1 MNKTPYFPAFRPKL
15 AALGRRAASIR
26 NHSAQEVES
35 EFGRYVPKN
44 MFQPPAAGTGSRKRH
59 FPWDRTFWCFLWQ
72 ALQSKTS
79 CRAVVRKVQAQSE
92 NQRLQFDENTSAYC
106 QARKRL
112 PQERLE
118 KALHCSAESA
128 DHIAGNIVP
137 GWNRPIKVVD
147 ATSFRMPDTPAN
159 RKEFT
164 YPAGQKKG
172 CGFPVAKALALF
184 SLASG
189 ALSHIVTAKWSA
201 PELGLLQTLWYSI
214 QKNDILLG
222 DRAYGVYAVIANLRL
237 RLADGVFR
245 LHQARLFDKRKA
257 KKIGHNDWLI
267 TWHKPL
273 YQKAPYLTDKQWAE
287 LPDSLTVRIIYT
299 RIDVKGFRT
308 RELWIVATLLD
319 PVLFPSQLII
329 DLYFRRWEME
339 VCFRDIKTTM
349 GMEDLRCLSPAMIQ
363 KEILIFLI
371 AHNCIRALIVETA
384 RSHDISRR
392 RISFKGTVDTVR
404 SFHSELIHALSLRRF
419 NRLRRRM
426 MEIIAADVLPLRPNR
441 SEPRAVKRRPKKFH
455 LLNKPRHLMG
465 NLPHLNY
472 PSKGSKKHA

>member
-1 MNKTPYFPAFRPKL
+1 MFRPKL
-15 AALGRRAASIR
+15 AALGRHAASTR
-26 NHSAQEVES
+26 NRSAQEVES
-35 EFGRYVPKN
+35 EFGQYMPKTL
-44 MFQPPAAGTGSRKRH
+44 FQPPPAGIASRKRR
-59 FPWDRTFWCFLWQ
+59 FPLDRTFWCFLWQ
-72 ALQSKTS
+72 ALQSRTS

-92 NQRLQFDENTSAYC
+92 NQRIQFDENTSAYC
-106 QARKRL
+106 QARKRI
-112 PQERLE
+112 PQQRLE

-128 DHIAGNIVP
+128 ERIAGKTVP
-137 GWNRPIKVVD
+137 GWNRPVKVVD

-172 CGFPVAKALALF
+172 CGFPVAKALAFF

-189 ALSHIVTAKWSA
+189 ALLHIVTGKWSA
-201 PELGLLQTLWYSI
+201 PELGLLQTIWHSI
-214 QKNDILLG
+214 QKDDILLG
-222 DRAYGVYAVIANLRL
+222 DRAFGVYSVIAYLRI

-245 LHQARLFDKRKA
+245 LHQGRSFDKRKA
-257 KKIGHNDWLI
+257 KKIGHNDWLV
-267 TWHKPL
+267 TWFKPL
-273 YQKAPYLTDKQWAE
+273 YHKPPYLTDKQWSE
-287 LPDSLTVRIIYT
+287 LPDSLAIRIIYAK
-299 RIDVKGFRT
+299 IEMKGFRT
-308 RELWIVATLLD
+308 REIWIVTTLLD
-319 PVLFPSQLII
+319 PILFPSRTIV

-349 GMEDLRCLSPAMIQ
+349 GMEDLRCLSPDMIQ
-363 KEILIFLI
+363 KEIFVFLI
-371 AHNCIRALIVETA
+371 AHNCIRALIAETA

-404 SFHSELIHALSLRRF
+404 SFHAELIHTQSQRRF
-419 NRLRRRM
+419 TRLRRRM
-426 MEIIAADVLPLRPNR
+426 IEIIATDILPLRPNR

-472 PSKGSKKHA
+472 PSKGSKHRA

>member
-1 MNKTPYFPAFRPKL
+1 
-15 AALGRRAASIR
+15 
-26 NHSAQEVES
+26 
-35 EFGRYVPKN
+35 
-44 MFQPPAAGTGSRKRH
+44 
-59 FPWDRTFWCFLWQ
+59 
-72 ALQSKTS
+72 
-79 CRAVVRKVQAQSE
+79 VRKVQAQSE

-106 QARKRL
+106 QARKRI
-112 PQERLE
+112 PKERLE
-118 KALHCSAESA
+118 KALHLSAESA

-147 ATSFRMPDTPAN
+147 ATSFRMPDTSAN
-159 RKEFT
+159 RKEFP

-189 ALSHIVTAKWSA
+189 ALLNIVTAKWCAS
-201 PELGLLQTLWYSI
+201 ELGLLQTLWHSI
-214 QKNDILLG
+214 RENDILLG

-237 RLADGVFR
+237 RRADGVFR

-257 KKIGHNDWLI
+257 KKLGHNDWLI

-273 YQKAPYLTDKQWAE
+273 YQKAPYLTDKQWSA
-287 LPDSLTVRIIYT
+287 LPDSLTVRIIHAK
-299 RIDVKGFRT
+299 INIKGFRT
-308 RELWIVATLLD
+308 RDIWIVTTLLD
-319 PVLFPSQLII
+319 SNLFPAQII
-329 DLYFRRWEME
+329 ADLYFRRWEME

-363 KEILIFLI
+363 KEILVFLI
-371 AHNCIRALIVETA
+371 AHNCIRALIAETSRA
-384 RSHDISRR
+384 HDVSRR
-392 RISFKGTVDTVR
+392 SISFKGTIDTVR
-404 SFHSELIHALSLRRF
+404 SFHSELIHASSLRSF

-426 MEIIAADVLPLRPNR
+426 MEIIAADLLPFRPNR

-465 NLPHLNY
+465 NLLHHNRT
-472 PSKGSKKHA
+472 SKG